1 MSESVANSFLDTDRR
16 FDYGI
21 KGGAGIGL
29 IFDPLEIHITAMY
42 KHSFSSLYQPD
53 YYSQYYYR
61 FAYPSNIVVTAGVYF
76 QLSKRTGKTKAEL
89 KKQAKSMVYGD
100 NLGQGR

>member
-1 MSESVANSFLDTDRR
+1 MEFNFTDTDIR

-21 KGGAGIGL
+21 KGGAGFAL
-29 IFDPLEIHITAMY
+29 VFDPLEFHVMAYY
-42 KHSFSSLYQPD
+42 KHSFSSLYEPD
-53 YYSQYYYR
+53 HYSQYYYR
-61 FAYPSNIVVTAGVYF
+61 FAYPSNIIVTAGVSF

-100 NLGQGR
+100 TFSKGR